1 MESIV
6 RSIYE
11 KYQTYDPFKLASKMG
26 ALVTEDDLQGIYAYF
41 AHIDDIKIIC
51 LNAGLPEYQKMFV
64 LAHCLYHVFR
74 GATITVYRYRAG
86 KQSKNERDGNLFAK
100 LFLKRKEE

>member
-1 MESIV
+1 MRAV
-6 RSIYE
+6 YE
-11 KYQTYDPFKLASKMG
+11 KYHTYDPFKLAAKMG
-26 ALVTEDDLQGIYAYF
+26 AFVTEDDLQGIYAYF

-51 LNAGLPEYQKMFV
+51 INAGLPEYQKLFV

-74 GATITVYRYRAG
+74 GATTTVYRLCDG

-100 LFLKRKEE
+100 LFLSGRKNE